1 MAKDKIDSVRLQN
14 YAQAY
19 GQSAALM
26 AAVELGLFTAVSG
39 GAATTA
45 EIADRLDIHPV
56 NAERLATM
64 LTAMGLLRLSHGRY
78 TNAADAERFLVADSP
93 AYAGPWMLFTK
104 PAWNE
109 WGRLTEHLRNRAL
122 SVRSAIENFSVEE
135 ARRYHQATYSIGLG
149 AGRRFSRQ
157 VDLTGRAKILDLG
170 GGSGAYCIAA
180 AKAYPDIKATVF
192 DLPPVVE
199 IAREYIAESGVA
211 DRVDALAGDF
221 TADPLPTD
229 ADVVIMASNLP
240 MYGPDIIKMV
250 IAKAHDALLPGG
262 EMHLIGETLNDDR
275 AGPIGPAYWGLG
287 QAVQDSLGLAHS
299 QTDCI
304 GYFEAA
310 GFANVA
316 VDAFVE
322 GSLSRVHGL
331 KAG

>member
-39 GAATTA
+39 GAATMA
-45 EIADRLDIHPV
+45 EIANRLDIHPV

-180 AKAYPDIKATVF
+180 AKAYPEIKATVF
-192 DLPPVVE
+192 DLAPVVE

-211 DRVDALAGDF
+211 DRVDRSFILTKD
-221 TADPLPTD
+221 
-229 ADVVIMASNLP
+229 
-240 MYGPDIIKMV
+240 
-250 IAKAHDALLPGG
+250 
-262 EMHLIGETLNDDR
+262 
-275 AGPIGPAYWGLG
+275 
-287 QAVQDSLGLAHS
+287 
-299 QTDCI
+299 
-304 GYFEAA
+304 
-310 GFANVA
+310 
-316 VDAFVE
+316 
-322 GSLSRVHGL
+322 
-331 KAG
+331 

>member
-1 MAKDKIDSVRLQN
+1 MAKTKVDSVRLQN

-26 AAVELGLFTAVSG
+26 AAVELGLFTAVSSG
-39 GAATTA
+39 ATTI
-45 EIADRLDIHPV
+45 EQIAGHIDIHPV

-64 LTAMGLLRLSHGRY
+64 LTAMGLLTLKGGHY
-78 TNAADAERFLVADSP
+78 ANAADADRFLVADSP

-109 WGRLTEHLRNRAL
+109 WGRLTEHLRNREL
-122 SVRSAIENFSVEE
+122 SVRSAIETFTVEE
-135 ARRYHQATYSIGLG
+135 ARRYHKATYSIGLG

-157 VDLTGRAKILDLG
+157 VDLAGRRKILDLG

-180 AKAYPDIKATVF
+180 AKAYPDITATVF

-199 IAREYIAESGVA
+199 VAREFIAGNGVA
-211 DRVDALAGDF
+211 DRVDAIAGDF
-221 TADPLPTD
+221 TADAFPTD

-240 MYGPDIIKMV
+240 MYGPDIIQSV
-250 IAKAHDALLPGG
+250 IGKAHDALLPGG

-287 QAVQDSLGLAHS
+287 QAVQDSFGVAHS
-299 QTDCI
+299 EADCI
-304 GYFEAA
+304 GYFETA
-310 GFANVA
+310 GFADVA

-322 GSLSRVHGL
+322 GSLSRVHGV